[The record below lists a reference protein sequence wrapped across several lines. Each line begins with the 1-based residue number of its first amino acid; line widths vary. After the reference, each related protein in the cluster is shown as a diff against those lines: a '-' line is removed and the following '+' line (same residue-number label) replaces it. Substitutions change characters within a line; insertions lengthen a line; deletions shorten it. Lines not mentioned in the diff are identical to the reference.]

1 MHIFVQSKDGG
12 EFEKCSPKY
21 ENFKFLATNV
31 FMVLIFV
38 QSRKVRNNLE
48 ENKYKWCKVMG
59 TSLFET
65 KMKQLYAQIDTEYYA
80 RMTVKRTVSKNV
92 TSVPILVPTHYTF
105 RQFISKRKQHIGQRT
120 FLRTSF
126 LKPAGLRKVVHRTKS
141 FHFKHHWQC
150 TCYIQHVCYTFF
162 FLQKDSKTSKNK

>member
-1 MHIFVQSKDGG
+1 MVQSNGH
-12 EFEKCSPKY
+12 FT
-21 ENFKFLATNV
+21 L
-31 FMVLIFV
+31 
-38 QSRKVRNNLE
+38 RN
-48 ENKYKWCKVMG
+48 
-59 TSLFET
+59 

-92 TSVPILVPTHYTF
+92 TSVPILVPTHYAF

-162 FLQKDSKTSKNK
+162 FAKGLQNLKKQVTARHKSVLQNTCPLVGRTQSQEKRVKSLVFPFSS